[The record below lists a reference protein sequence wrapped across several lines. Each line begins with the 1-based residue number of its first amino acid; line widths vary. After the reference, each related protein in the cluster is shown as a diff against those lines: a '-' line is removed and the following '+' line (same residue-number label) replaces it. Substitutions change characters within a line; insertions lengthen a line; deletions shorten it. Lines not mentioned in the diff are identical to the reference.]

1 MMYIAAFVCVSE
13 YFLTKRPLATSISSC
28 GSSAGT
34 FVFGFLY
41 RVCIDHYGWRGAL
54 LVFAGLMLNG
64 VVCGALFRP
73 FVDKAVNKDCK
84 HSSGS
89 FDEHVNIGTDHHS
102 HHNDTSHLDRQLN
115 KICHDEKIIHDSI
128 DKVKETTYLQSE
140 THNTANDDTIA
151 NKTMLAAEKE
161 HLIEDHSNMELCN
174 GDVIENSKG
183 SQSDM
188 YTIPV
193 MKAEMQMAD
202 SATPTPK
209 PASTED
215 MPDTGKQHSKI
226 RSTVMAVLGT
236 TNLDIFRDWKFLLFG
251 MSTFLYCFGYGIP
264 FVLLPDM
271 AELNGK

>member
-54 LVFAGLMLNG
+54 LIFAGLMLNG

-73 FVDKAVNKDCK
+73 FVGKAVENVCK
-84 HSSGS
+84 PSSDS
-89 FDEHVNIGTDHHS
+89 FDEHLTQRTGNHS
-102 HHNDTSHLDRQLN
+102 HHINTSHLDIQLN
-115 KICHDEKIIHDSI
+115 NICHDEQSAHDI
-128 DKVKETTYLQSE
+128 AKDEERRDLQSE
-140 THNTANDDTIA
+140 TYSTASDD
-151 NKTMLAAEKE
+151 KRVLAAERE
-161 HLIEDHSNMELCN
+161 QLLEDRSHMELCI
-174 GDVIENSKG
+174 GDVIQTFRG

-188 YTIPV
+188 YTTHV
-193 MKAEMQMAD
+193 MKAQMQMVDSANPAAYPTSTAEMQD
-202 SATPTPK
+202 K
-209 PASTED
+209 E
-215 MPDTGKQHSKI
+215 KQHSKL
-226 RSTVMAVLGT
+226 RSTARAVLGT
-236 TNLDIFRDWKFLLFG
+236 TNIDIFRDWKFLLFG
-251 MSTFLYCFGYGIP
+251 LSTFLYCFGYGIP

>member
-73 FVDKAVNKDCK
+73 FVDKAADKFCK
-84 HSSGS
+84 HNSDS
-89 FDEHVNIGTDHHS
+89 FKEHVTQKTDHHS
-102 HHNDTSHLDRQLN
+102 HQNDVSHLDRQLN
-115 KICHDEKIIHDSI
+115 KICHDEKSIHDDI
-128 DKVKETTYLQSE
+128 EKDKETTDLQSE
-140 THNTANDDTIA
+140 HTASDDSIV

-161 HLIEDHSNMELCN
+161 HLLEDRSHMELYN
-174 GDVIENSKG
+174 GNVIENLIG

-188 YTIPV
+188 YSIPV
-193 MKAEMQMAD
+193 VKADMQMVD

-209 PASTED
+209 PASTVD
-215 MPDTGKQHSKI
+215 MPNKGKQQSKI

-251 MSTFLYCFGYGIP
+251 LSTFLYCFGYGIP